1 MKQSSLHTCMNTATC
16 QWLNVHFDCEWFAVS
31 LLTVESVHVSQF
43 VDEAW
48 SVRLQLMMMMAV
60 LVSCSVMMVPY
71 LVEVK
76 VVECE

>member
-1 MKQSSLHTCMNTATC
+1 M
-16 QWLNVHFDCEWFAVS
+16 
-31 LLTVESVHVSQF
+31 ESVHVSQF

-60 LVSCSVMMVPY
+60 LVSCSVMLVPY

-76 VVECE
+76 EVECE